1 MAMFWSLDSGLKK
14 TSGAETERD
23 ISEFVCPVCLEIYD
37 RPMTTQCGHTF
48 CSSCLQECLRPQKPV
63 CAVCR
68 TALTKWTASVGLEA
82 HIQNSQGT
90 CKGCCAQ
97 VYLSQMRSHTA
108 ACPKF
113 QEYIMEGVST
123 TAKLQPSRLSAVP
136 NRFTFTC
143 PYCGSQNLDQEGL
156 VEHCNAQHSRDPRQV
171 VCPICASMP
180 WGDPNYKSANFFQ
193 HLKMRHTFSYD
204 TFVDYSADEHAM
216 MQEALQR
223 SMLDN

>member
-1 MAMFWSLDSGLKK
+1 MAMFRSLDSGLKK
-14 TSGAETERD
+14 TSGAESERD

-90 CKGCCAQ
+90 CKGCRAQ
-97 VYLSQMRSHTA
+97 GSSAFTDQQGAVHMDRVYASHTA

-123 TAKLQPSRLSAVP
+123 TAKSQPSRLSAVP

-171 VCPICASMP
+171 
-180 WGDPNYKSANFFQ
+180 
-193 HLKMRHTFSYD
+193 
-204 TFVDYSADEHAM
+204 DYSADEHAM